1 MFIKIQKKK
10 VEVVFRWQIGPL
22 QAEGGSYFTH
32 GDGGALGCGS
42 GVDRPSQLAH
52 APAGETQ
59 ASCQRVQVG
68 PGASWECGLPS
79 GPATNQPRTRGQ
91 ALQPTMAPSP
101 PLGDLVSTSTST
113 MLWNAGDP
121 KTGESQG
128 LYWDHAADGGLFPQ
142 EQPIRWTSIQA
153 VTAKP
158 TLGIVSLLCVQVFLS
173 YIFNYFKKCTE
184 FGLKTN
190 HQMDP
195 DTSLQPNGS
204 WRPGDLTPKLLLS
217 TDSELILFL
226 Q

>member
-32 GDGGALGCGS
+32 GDGVLWDVGLEWTDPPNLHTLLLVRPKPPTSMSTWAQEQAGNVGC
-42 GVDRPSQLAH
+42 
-52 APAGETQ
+52 
-59 ASCQRVQVG
+59 
-68 PGASWECGLPS
+68 LPS
-79 GPATNQPRTRGQ
+79 GPATHQQRTRPGP
-91 ALQPTMAPSP
+91 APTVAPSQ
-101 PLGDLVSTSTST
+101 PLGDHVSTSTST
-113 MLWNAGDP
+113 TLWNAGDP

-158 TLGIVSLLCVQVFLS
+158 ILGIVSLLCVQVFLS
-173 YIFNYFKKCTE
+173 CIFFFNYFKKCTE

-195 DTSLQPNGS
+195 DTSL
-204 WRPGDLTPKLLLS
+204 
-217 TDSELILFL
+217 
-226 Q
+226 